1 MGAKTLL
8 KKIVHALIR
17 LVYVLVLNFNLIPFT
32 SSALVRINATT
43 IKTEHSDALELQSH
57 QQII

>member
-8 KKIVHALIR
+8 SKIVHALIR
-17 LVYVLVLNFNLIPFT
+17 LAYVLVQNFSLISFT
-32 SSALVRINATT
+32 SSALVRINATM
-43 IKTEHSDALELQSH
+43 IKTEHSDALDLQNY

>member
-8 KKIVHALIR
+8 SKIVHALIR
-17 LVYVLVLNFNLIPFT
+17 LAYVLVQNFSLISFT
-32 SSALVRINATT
+32 SSALVRINATM
-43 IKTEHSDALELQSH
+43 IKTEHFDALDLQNY